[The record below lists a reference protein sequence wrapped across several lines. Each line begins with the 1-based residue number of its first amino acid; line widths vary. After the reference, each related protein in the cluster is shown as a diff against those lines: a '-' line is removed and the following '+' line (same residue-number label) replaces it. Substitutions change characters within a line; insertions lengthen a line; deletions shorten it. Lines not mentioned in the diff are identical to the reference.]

1 MELNEEERRAYLNIE
16 AENIIRNVNENPN
29 GINSIWHPEYAK
41 FMLECKEIKYWRLI
55 KHCFCSLATPLEAY
69 GRTFKSFLQ
78 VESNM
83 RARREAISKHL
94 GPQDRVISVA
104 NFPGLGTISAFKP
117 SVIAAGITN
126 EASRSCFI
134 PDEVINSHA
143 RFK

>member
-1 MELNEEERRAYLNIE
+1 MAPKQFFILF
-16 AENIIRNVNENPN
+16 V
-29 GINSIWHPEYAK
+29 
-41 FMLECKEIKYWRLI
+41 
-55 KHCFCSLATPLEAY
+55 ATPLEAY

-83 RARREAISKHL
+83 RTRREVISKYL
-94 GPQDRVISVA
+94 NPQDRVLSIA
-104 NFPGLGTISAFKP
+104 NFPGLGTNSAFKP
-117 SVIAAGITN
+117 SMIASGITN

>member
-1 MELNEEERRAYLNIE
+1 MNIE
-16 AENIIRNVNENPN
+16 AENVIIKVNENTE
-29 GINSIWHPEYAK
+29 GLNSIWHPEYAK
-41 FMLECKEIKYWRLI
+41 FKC
-55 KHCFCSLATPLEAY
+55 
-69 GRTFKSFLQ
+69 FLQ

-94 GPQDRVISVA
+94 KPQDRVLSIA
-104 NFPGLGTISAFKP
+104 NFPGLGTVSAFNP
-117 SVIAAGITN
+117 STVSSGFTN